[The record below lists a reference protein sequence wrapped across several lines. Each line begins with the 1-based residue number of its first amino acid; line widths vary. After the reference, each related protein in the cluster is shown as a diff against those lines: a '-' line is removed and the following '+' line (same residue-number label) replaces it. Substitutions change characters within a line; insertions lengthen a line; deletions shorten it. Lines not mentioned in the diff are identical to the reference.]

1 MLGPRRQGVM
11 RSYRAERRIR
21 FSDCDPAG
29 IVFYPQYFVLFNGA
43 LEDWVDA
50 LGIGFSNL
58 VARRRIGLPSV
69 RIEADFQA
77 ISRFGDAV
85 SLLLEVE
92 RVGSRSL
99 TLAWRCL
106 AADTGEVRMAMR
118 QVVVTTSLETHRA
131 VEIPADLRA
140 AIEASTQE

>member
-1 MLGPRRQGVM
+1 M
-11 RSYRAERRIR
+11 RFFRTERRIR

-50 LGIGFSNL
+50 LGIGFSDL
-58 VARRRIGLPSV
+58 VTRRRIGLPSV

-85 SLLLEVE
+85 SLQLDVE
-92 RVGSRSL
+92 RIGGKSL
-99 TLAWRCL
+99 TLAWRCV
-106 AADTGEVRMAMR
+106 AAASGEVRMTMR
-118 QVVVTTSLETHRA
+118 QVLVTTSLATNRA
-131 VEIPADLRA
+131 IAIPSDLRA
-140 AIEASTQE
+140 AIEGQA

>member
-1 MLGPRRQGVM
+1 MSAFVT
-11 RSYRAERRIR
+11 ERRIR

-50 LGIGFSNL
+50 LGIGFHRL
-58 VARRRIGLPSV
+58 VAGRRIGLPSV

-77 ISRFGDAV
+77 VSRMGDRV
-85 SLLLEVE
+85 NLVLEVE
-92 RVGSRSL
+92 RVGAKSI

-106 AADTGEVRMAMR
+106 AADNGEVRMAMK
-118 QVVVTTSLETHRA
+118 QVVVTTSLETHQA
-131 VEIPADLRA
+131 VPVPADLRA
-140 AIEASTQE
+140 AIGR